1 VPEHSGQP
9 AASGTTSPSAPP
21 SELTAALG
29 LARLDY
35 HVRVTSTMDVA
46 HAIAAD
52 GAPAGTLV
60 LASSQEQGRGRSG
73 KHWLSAPDAGL
84 WCTLIERP
92 RDARALDVL
101 ALRVGLQ
108 LADAL
113 DALVDRS
120 LEGAVQLKW
129 PNDLWLASGKLG
141 GILIEARW
149 RDGQPE
155 WVAIGVGINR
165 LPVDD
170 RHAQAMAL
178 QGALVRAAHV
188 RLDVSR
194 DALLMAV
201 VPALRRAAACTGP
214 LSAEECAAWA
224 SRDRMVGRVVRS
236 PSPGVVEGITADG
249 GVVIRGPDGV
259 ARSLHSGS
267 LEEADAQDALP
278 G

>member
-1 VPEHSGQP
+1 
-9 AASGTTSPSAPP
+9 
-21 SELTAALG
+21 
-29 LARLDY
+29 
-35 HVRVTSTMDVA
+35 MDVA

-52 GAPAGTLV
+52 GAPSGTLV

-73 KHWLSAPDAGL
+73 KSWRSAPDAGL

-101 ALRVGLQ
+101 ALRVGLH

-113 DALVDRS
+113 DALVD
-120 LEGAVQLKW
+120 EGREGPVQLKW
-129 PNDLWLASGKLG
+129 PNDLWLTSGKLG

-149 RDGQPE
+149 RDGMPE

-165 LPVDD
+165 QAAPVESSPAAF
-170 RHAQAMAL
+170 RASP
-178 QGALVRAAHV
+178 VRA
-188 RLDVSR
+188 DVSR

-201 VPALRRAAACTGP
+201 VPALRSAAACTGP
-214 LSAEECAAWA
+214 LSEAECAAWA
-224 SRDRMVGRVVRS
+224 RRDRMVGRVVRS
-236 PSPGVVEGITADG
+236 PSPGVVEGITAGG
-249 GVVIRGPDGV
+249 GVIVRGPDGV

-267 LEEADAQDALP
+267 LEEVDPRETLP

>member
-1 VPEHSGQP
+1 
-9 AASGTTSPSAPP
+9 
-21 SELTAALG
+21 
-29 LARLDY
+29 
-35 HVRVTSTMDVA
+35 MDVA

-101 ALRVGLQ
+101 ALRVGLH
-108 LADAL
+108 LAEAL
-113 DALVDRS
+113 DALVDSAR
-120 LEGAVQLKW
+120 EGPVQLKW

-149 RDGQPE
+149 RDGVPE

-165 LPVDD
+165 RQVENGQGTAG
-170 RHAQAMAL
+170 AQGTSP
-178 QGALVRAAHV
+178 QGAPPLRTATVLA
-188 RLDVSR
+188 DVSR
-194 DALLMAV
+194 DALLQVV
-201 VPALRRAAACTGP
+201 VPALRRAAAMAGP
-214 LSAEECAAWA
+214 LGEAECAAWA
-224 SRDRMVGRVVRS
+224 RRDRMVGRVVRS

-249 GVVIRGPDGV
+249 AVVIRGPDGV
-259 ARSLHSGS
+259 ARSLQSGS
-267 LEEADAQDALP
+267 LEEANVSETLP

>member
-1 VPEHSGQP
+1 
-9 AASGTTSPSAPP
+9 
-21 SELTAALG
+21 
-29 LARLDY
+29 
-35 HVRVTSTMDVA
+35 MDVA

-113 DALVDRS
+113 DAFVDQSRDGS
-120 LEGAVQLKW
+120 VQLKW

-165 LPVDD
+165 RPIDGA
-170 RHAQAMAL
+170 HADATML
-178 QGALVRAAHV
+178 RVAHV
-188 RLDVSR
+188 QTDVSR
-194 DALLMAV
+194 DALLGAV

-214 LSAEECAAWA
+214 LSKEECAAWA
-224 SRDRMVGRVVRS
+224 SRDRMVRRVVRS

-259 ARSLHSGS
+259 ARSLQSGS
-267 LEEADAQDALP
+267 LEEVDAHETLP

>member
-1 VPEHSGQP
+1 VVPEEHRRDVAPSAAQSASPSGAP
-9 AASGTTSPSAPP
+9 AA
-21 SELTAALG
+21 EVIAALG

-52 GAPAGTLV
+52 GAPSGTLV

-73 KHWLSAPDAGL
+73 KAWRSAPDAGL

-101 ALRVGLQ
+101 ALRVGLH
-108 LADAL
+108 LATAL
-113 DALVDRS
+113 DALVDVRR
-120 LEGAVQLKW
+120 EGPVQLKW

-149 RDGQPE
+149 RDGMPE

-165 LPVDD
+165 QTAPVE
-170 RHAQAMAL
+170 QSP
-178 QGALVRAAHV
+178 GAFRASQL
-188 RLDVSR
+188 RGDVSR

-201 VPALRRAAACTGP
+201 VPALRQAAACTGP
-214 LSAEECAAWA
+214 LGDAECAAWA
-224 SRDRMVGRVVRS
+224 ARDRMVGRLVRS
-236 PSPGVVEGITADG
+236 PSPGVVEGITSDG

-267 LEEADAQDALP
+267 LEEVESPETLP